1 MNKRRVVITGLGA
14 LAPNGNSVSDYWNSL
29 ISGRSGINH
38 ITSFDTENLNV
49 KIAGELSNFNP
60 EDHFDRKEIR
70 KLDPFTIYHLVSSKE
85 AISNSGL
92 NEDKLDLNRVGVM
105 IGSGVG
111 GIQTLED
118 QHGTYS
124 SRGQRRVSPFFVP
137 RMIANIAAGNL
148 AIKYGF
154 KGPNQTIIS
163 ACASGT
169 DAIGLASRVIQ
180 YGDAD
185 VMITGGTEASI
196 TGLTISGFANIKA
209 LSTQNENPKTAS
221 KPFDAMRDGF
231 VLGEGSASI
240 VLEELSHA
248 KKRNANILAELVGY
262 GSTDDAFHITQPSA
276 GGEGAIRA
284 MKNAISDANLSI
296 ENIDYIN
303 AHGTST
309 PFNDKT
315 ESAAISSLFGS
326 HAKKLKVSSTKS
338 MIGHALGASGALEA
352 VACILALQN
361 NILPPTINYKNPDP
375 ECELDY
381 VPNNSQE
388 FETNVAMSNSF
399 GFGGHNGVILMKK
412 WDGEKN

>member
-14 LAPNGNSVSDYWNSL
+14 LAPNGNSVPEYWDAL
-29 ISGRSGINH
+29 ISGTSGIDH
-38 ITSFDTENLNV
+38 ITYFDTENLSV

-60 EDHFDRKEIR
+60 EDYFDKKEIR
-70 KLDPFTIYHLVSSKE
+70 KLDPFTIYHLISSIE
-85 AISNSGL
+85 AISNSGI
-92 NEDKLDLNRVGVM
+92 NEDNLDLNRVGVM

-111 GIQTLED
+111 GIQTLEE
-118 QHGTYS
+118 QHGTYK

-154 KGPNQTIIS
+154 KGPNLTVIS

-169 DAIGLASRVIQ
+169 DAIGLASRIIQ

-209 LSTQNENPKTAS
+209 LSTQNDTPKTAS

-240 VLEELSHA
+240 VLEELTHA
-248 KKRNANILAELVGY
+248 RKRNANILGELVGY

-284 MKNAISDANLSI
+284 MKNAVLDANLSL
-296 ENIDYIN
+296 NDVDYIN

-315 ESAAISSLFGS
+315 ESAAITSLFGE
-326 HAKKLKVSSTKS
+326 HAQKLKVSSTKS

-352 VACILALQN
+352 VACILAIN
-361 NILPPTINYKNPDP
+361 HNILPPTINYKDSDP
-375 ECELDY
+375 ECNLDY
-381 VPNNSQE
+381 VPNNSQKSE
-388 FETNVAMSNSF
+388 VNIAMSNSF
-399 GFGGHNGVILMKK
+399 GFGGHNGVILLKK
-412 WDGEKN
+412 WSGK

>member
-14 LAPNGNSVSDYWNSL
+14 LAPNGNSVPQYWDSL
-29 ISGRSGINH
+29 VSGKSGIGY
-38 ITSFDTENLNV
+38 ITAFDTENLSV
-49 KIAGELSNFNP
+49 KIAGELSDFDAQ
-60 EDHFDRKEIR
+60 DHFDRKELR
-70 KLDPFTIYHLVSSKE
+70 KLDPFTVYHMVSSSE
-85 AISNSGL
+85 AITQAGL
-92 NEDKLDLNRVGVM
+92 TQNIDMDRVGVI

-118 QHGTYS
+118 QCNIYS

-169 DAIGLASRVIQ
+169 DAIGLAARTIQ

-209 LSTQNENPKTAS
+209 LSTRNEDPESAS
-221 KPFDAMRDGF
+221 RPFDAERDGF

-248 KKRNANILAELVGY
+248 EKRGASILAELVGY
-262 GSTDDAFHITQPSA
+262 GSTDDAFHITQPSE
-276 GGEGAIRA
+276 GGKGAIKA
-284 MKNAISDANLSI
+284 MQKALDDANLSV
-296 ENIDYIN
+296 NDIDYIN

-315 ESAAISSLFGS
+315 ESAAIASLFGD
-326 HAKKLKVSSTKS
+326 HTKKLKVSSTKS
-338 MIGHALGASGALEA
+338 MVGHALGASGALEA
-352 VACILALQN
+352 IACIQAIQN
-361 NILPPTINYKNPDP
+361 DILPPTINYTNPDP
-375 ECELDY
+375 ECTLDY

-388 FETNVAMSNSF
+388 STINAAMSNSF
-399 GFGGHNGVILMKK
+399 GFGGHNGVIVMKK
-412 WDGEKN
+412 WGED

>member
-14 LAPNGNSVSDYWNSL
+14 LAPNGNSVSDYWDSL

-303 AHGTST
+303 ANGTST

-388 FETNVAMSNSF
+388 FETNLAMSNSF

>member
-14 LAPNGNSVSDYWNSL
+14 LAPNGNSVSDYWDSL

-209 LSTQNENPKTAS
+209 LSTQNEDPKTAS

-388 FETNVAMSNSF
+388 FETNLAMSNSF

>member
-14 LAPNGNSVSDYWNSL
+14 LAPNGNSVPEYWDSL
-29 ISGRSGINH
+29 ISGKSGIGY
-38 ITSFDTENLNV
+38 ITAFDTENLSV
-49 KIAGELSNFNP
+49 KIAGELSNFDP
-60 EDHFDRKEIR
+60 QDHFERKELR
-70 KLDPFTIYHLVSSKE
+70 KLDPFTVYHMVSSSE
-85 AISNSGL
+85 AITQAELTQNV
-92 NEDKLDLNRVGVM
+92 DMDRVGVI

-118 QHGTYS
+118 QCNIYS

-169 DAIGLASRVIQ
+169 DAIGLAARTIQ

-209 LSTQNENPKTAS
+209 LSTRNEDPESAS
-221 KPFDAMRDGF
+221 RPFDAERDGF

-248 KKRNANILAELVGY
+248 EKRGASILAELVGY
-262 GSTDDAFHITQPSA
+262 GSTDDAFHITQPSE
-276 GGEGAIRA
+276 GGKGAIKA
-284 MKNAISDANLSI
+284 MQNALDDANLSV
-296 ENIDYIN
+296 NDIDYIN

-315 ESAAISSLFGS
+315 ESAAIASLFGD
-326 HAKKLKVSSTKS
+326 HTKKLKVSSTKS
-338 MIGHALGASGALEA
+338 MVGHALGASGALEA
-352 VACILALQN
+352 IACIQAIQN
-361 NILPPTINYKNPDP
+361 DILPPTINYTNPDP
-375 ECELDY
+375 ECTLDY

-388 FETNVAMSNSF
+388 STINAAMSNSF
-399 GFGGHNGVILMKK
+399 GFGGHNGVIVIKK
-412 WDGEKN
+412 WGED

>member
-1 MNKRRVVITGLGA
+1 VNKRRVVITGLGA
-14 LAPNGNSVSDYWNSL
+14 LAPNGNSVPEYWDAL
-29 ISGRSGINH
+29 ISGKSGINH

-60 EDHFDRKEIR
+60 EDHFDKKEIR

-92 NEDKLDLNRVGVM
+92 NENNLDLNRIGVM

-118 QHGTYS
+118 QHGTYK

-169 DAIGLASRVIQ
+169 DAIGLASRLIQ

-185 VMITGGTEASI
+185 VMITGGAEASI

-209 LSTQNENPKTAS
+209 LSTKNETPETAS

-231 VLGEGSASI
+231 VLGEGSATI

-248 KKRNANILAELVGY
+248 RKRNANILGELIGY

-284 MKNAISDANLSI
+284 MKNAITNANLSLN
-296 ENIDYIN
+296 NIDYIN

-315 ESAAISSLFGS
+315 ESAAISSLFGT
-326 HAKKLKVSSTKS
+326 HAKKLKISSTKS

-352 VACILALQN
+352 IACILAIQN
-361 NILPPTINYKNPDP
+361 NIIPPTINYENPDP
-375 ECELDY
+375 ECGLDY
-381 VPNNSQE
+381 VPNNAQE
-388 FETNVAMSNSF
+388 FEMNVAMSNSF
-399 GFGGHNGVILMKK
+399 GFGGHNGVILIKK
-412 WDGEKN
+412 WNDE

>member
-14 LAPNGNSVSDYWNSL
+14 LAPNGNSVSDYWDSL

-92 NEDKLDLNRVGVM
+92 NEDKLDLNRVVVM

-375 ECELDY
+375 ECCLLYTSPSPRD
-381 VPNNSQE
+381 
-388 FETNVAMSNSF
+388 
-399 GFGGHNGVILMKK
+399 
-412 WDGEKN
+412 

>member
-14 LAPNGNSVSDYWNSL
+14 LAPNGNSVSDYWDSL

-118 QHGTYS
+118 QHETYS

-388 FETNVAMSNSF
+388 FETNLAMSNSF

>member
-1 MNKRRVVITGLGA
+1 MNKRRVVITGLGT
-14 LAPNGNSVSDYWNSL
+14 LAPNGNSVSDYWDSL

-209 LSTQNENPKTAS
+209 LSTQNEDPKTAS

-388 FETNVAMSNSF
+388 FETNLAMSNSF